1 MGFQLAELDAGLRFS
16 PVEVYVLDDLDRV
29 LPGAPLVL
37 HISDDGAC
45 LALLERVLEPGAAS
59 PEDAQ
64 YIAMVLERHH
74 PSDREHGALRTLI
87 EDIITLASAHDGAL
101 DSAHHRHVNAAV

>member
-64 YIAMVLERHH
+64 YIAWSSRDITPRTVNTALSEPSSRISSPSLPRTMVRWI
-74 PSDREHGALRTLI
+74 LRAT
-87 EDIITLASAHDGAL
+87 DM
-101 DSAHHRHVNAAV
+101 